1 MAESLTVDLMPADAV
16 IERFTRAEKSNE
28 EYQYQTCL
36 SLLTWERCRPIHEFE
51 GLLYTSW
58 PPGNNGQKIFR

>member
-28 EYQYQTCL
+28 EYQV
-36 SLLTWERCRPIHEFE
+36 E
-51 GLLYTSW
+51 
-58 PPGNNGQKIFR
+58 